1 MGLSLGLSDALVGLS
16 RAENLGGGA
25 AATSAGVP
33 EGAPAA
39 SMLGVAVLLVAAET
53 SAGDPEGAPA
63 ASMPFALI
71 LSGAGFSGT
80 LAAAWTR
87 AEDRLV
93 VTAGIPLG
101 DPGWALAASRRRG
114 GAFASLVGVLGWVGV
129 VFMVLTGLNS
139 AASSSVM
146 VCAGLRL
153 YERLRPDGLTND
165 CVTGLDGVRWGCA
178 RTGLGV
184 ELGCCG

>member
-1 MGLSLGLSDALVGLS
+1 MGLSLGLGGWS
-16 RAENLGGGA
+16 RAEDLVVEI

-39 SMLGVAVLLVAAET
+39 SM
-53 SAGDPEGAPA
+53 
-63 ASMPFALI
+63 PFALF
-71 LSGAGFSGT
+71 LFVAGFSGT
-80 LAAAWTR
+80 FAAAWTR

-93 VTAGIPLG
+93 VAAGTPSG
-101 DPGWALAASRRRG
+101 DPGWALAVSRRRG
-114 GAFASLVGVLGWVGV
+114 GAFSSLVGVLGWVGG
-129 VFMVLTGLNS
+129 FFLCLTGLNS

-153 YERLRPDGLTND
+153 YDRLRPDGLTND

-184 ELGCCG
+184 EHGCCS